1 MFERLAQIESRYEE
15 IESSMVRPE
24 VLADMEEYKKLAKE
38 RTELKSV
45 VDAYREKKT
54 R

>member
-24 VLADMEEYKKLAKE
+24 ILADMDEYKNLLRNE
-38 RTELKSV
+38 PNLKV
-45 VDAYREKKT
+45 
-54 R
+54 

>member
-24 VLADMEEYKKLAKE
+24 ILPIWMNIKNLPRNEPN
-38 RTELKSV
+38 
-45 VDAYREKKT
+45 
-54 R
+54 